1 MAEKQIGRSE
11 FEGCLTVSSGQLCIG
26 MQSRNLDDAGVEK
39 WCSWMDDCLEDFVR
53 NKRLR
58 RETDGFLLC
67 REANFS
73 ANMIGDLGGRALLR
87 VLFTHKIAVRIV
99 KLFKNHLG
107 RAFASSMMDW
117 LTITPVPAVELHLSH
132 NYIPR
137 EGAVDILKA
146 VGHNKVYPAK
156 NLNGT
161 QQPLWLRLEQNI
173 VEKPDELLRVAEEQL
188 RAPGAS
194 PGAAP
199 LSLDNVPRAVAADQ
213 PCPLAQV
220 AYLTNQRD
228 HRRGVPPEAQR
239 WRAQA
244 GPKEAFRWRI
254 SISPEQAEQAE
265 QAAKAPTVSLVRA
278 KTGPTPEPRDRA
290 DSEVVLFPSE
300 REEAREGP
308 SSVWNGLPASEQLA
322 KKKAPPMAPP
332 DALEDESDENSDEAP
347 GPVSHVRRA
356 VRRLRWKP
364 SGTRTRPPH
373 PQLPW

>member
-1 MAEKQIGRSE
+1 MDKEKRDAL
-11 FEGCLTVSSGQLCIG
+11 FEGFETHV
-26 MQSRNLDDAGVEK
+26 A
-39 WCSWMDDCLEDFVR
+39 
-53 NKRLR
+53 RLK
-58 RETDGFLLC
+58 E
-67 REANFS
+67 
-73 ANMIGDLGGRALLR
+73 I
-87 VLFTHKIAVRIV
+87 H
-99 KLFKNHLG
+99 
-107 RAFASSMMDW
+107 
-117 LTITPVPAVELHLSH
+117 
-132 NYIPR
+132 
-137 EGAVDILKA
+137 
-146 VGHNKVYPAK
+146 
-156 NLNGT
+156 
-161 QQPLWLRLEQNI
+161 
-173 VEKPDELLRVAEEQL
+173 
-188 RAPGAS
+188 
-194 PGAAP
+194 GAAP

-356 VRRLRWKP
+356 VQCKASSPQPPVRVKANGMGRLP
-364 SGTRTRPPH
+364 PRPPMEAIGYPNQASAPSAPMVKAKAPPIGPPPPVKANLGQH
-373 PQLPW
+373 EEIG